1 MILQALVNYYEA
13 LEKQGKIAA
22 PGWGPV
28 NISYVL
34 HINEEGE
41 LEQVSCV
48 KQEVVRGK
56 KTVLLPQVMQLPA
69 PEKRSV
75 GIRPNFLWDNSSYLL
90 GIDEKGKPERTLKC
104 WEASKAWH
112 EQVLKDVGSPA
123 TKALLSFFAHWEPE
137 KVREHPALQDDL
149 EDIMA
154 GANLTFRFHGEYLYE
169 DLAIRTAWQSAQ
181 GEMGD
186 GEEGVCLV
194 TGKHMKLANLHPA
207 IKGVA
212 GAQSSGA
219 SLVSFNAPAFCSY
232 GHEQG
237 MNAPTGEYAAF
248 AYGAAL
254 NYLLSDRDHVSR
266 IGDTTVLCWAQGGE
280 AAYQGLFAFSVFG
293 QASNYDEHD
302 LQEILKKLVS
312 GTPVDFDETRIDPDK
327 PFYVLGLSP
336 NAARLSVRFFL
347 KNSFRNILENVQKHY
362 EDMKIERPVHDTL
375 ETVPVWKM
383 LRETIN
389 PNAKDKTPT
398 PGMSG
403 EVLRSILNGTPY
415 PATMRN
421 GIHLRIRA
429 DHVINRERAGIIKAY
444 YLRKPSKEFPNP
456 KEVFTVSLNPESK
469 NVPYQLGRMFSVLEA
484 IQSAANPGI
493 NTTIRDRY
501 FSSASATPAIVFPT
515 LNRLAQKHFRKMDG
529 GLATMYK
536 KQLQEIADKLEDTFP
551 AKLTLPEQG
560 SFQLGYYHQTLA
572 RYQRNK
578 KED

>member
-1 MILQALVNYYEA
+1 M
-13 LEKQGKIAA
+13 
-22 PGWGPV
+22 
-28 NISYVL
+28 
-34 HINEEGE
+34 
-41 LEQVSCV
+41 
-48 KQEVVRGK
+48 
-56 KTVLLPQVMQLPA
+56 
-69 PEKRSV
+69 
-75 GIRPNFLWDNSSYLL
+75 
-90 GIDEKGKPERTLKC
+90 
-104 WEASKAWH
+104 
-112 EQVLKDVGSPA
+112 
-123 TKALLSFFAHWEPE
+123 
-137 KVREHPALQDDL
+137 
-149 EDIMA
+149 
-154 GANLTFRFHGEYLYE
+154 
-169 DLAIRTAWQSAQ
+169 
-181 GEMGD
+181 
-186 GEEGVCLV
+186 
-194 TGKHMKLANLHPA
+194 
-207 IKGVA
+207 
-212 GAQSSGA
+212 
-219 SLVSFNAPAFCSY
+219 
-232 GHEQG
+232 
-237 MNAPTGEYAAF
+237 
-248 AYGAAL
+248 
-254 NYLLSDRDHVSR
+254 
-266 IGDTTVLCWAQGGE
+266 
-280 AAYQGLFAFSVFG
+280 
-293 QASNYDEHD
+293 
-302 LQEILKKLVS
+302 LKKLVS

-362 EDMKIERPVHDTL
+362 EDMKIERPVYDTF

-403 EVLRSILNGTPY
+403 EALRSILNGTPY
-415 PATMRN
+415 PATLRN

-501 FSSASATPAIVFPT
+501 FSSASVTPAIVFPT

-529 GLATMYK
+529 GLATIYK